1 MTAKNVLHGQGNTS
15 YLTTFEGQEINCL
28 DQFGEMTNQFR
39 EWLNLQEPFRYEPN
53 HSTDKPISVRCELR
67 KGKPYWY
74 GYLRVAGKLEKEY
87 IGSSDE
93 LTPQKLETAAIH
105 LNYPL
110 TAPKREPKPTKPK
123 LDRSSLEAIAHELL
137 ADPTITHSGK
147 NRDSVKCGLDAFIA
161 RLCDDFLN

>member
-1 MTAKNVLHGQGNTS
+1 MTAKNTLHGQGNTS
-15 YLTTFEGQEINCL
+15 YLTTFEGQEISCL
-28 DQFGEMTNQFR
+28 DDFGKMTSQFR

-53 HSTDKPISVRCELR
+53 HGTDKPISVRPELR

-74 GYLRVAGKLEKEY
+74 GYLRREGKLEKEY

-93 LTPQKLETAAIH
+93 LTPEKLETAAIH

-110 TAPKREPKPTKPK
+110 TAPRREPKPVKPK
-123 LDRSSLEAIAHELL
+123 LDRSTLEAIASELL
-137 ADPTITHSGK
+137 ADPGLTRNGKDRGSLRRGINVFIT
-147 NRDSVKCGLDAFIA
+147 